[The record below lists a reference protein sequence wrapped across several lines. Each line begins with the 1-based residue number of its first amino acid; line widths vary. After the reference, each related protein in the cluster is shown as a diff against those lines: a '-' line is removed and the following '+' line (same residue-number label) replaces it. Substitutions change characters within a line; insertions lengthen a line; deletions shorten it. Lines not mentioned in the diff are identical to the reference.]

1 MRRKDFG
8 SRYTRERAL
17 ALGQSVS
24 RPGAARPPLYVHPD
38 PRRTDPTKPT
48 PTDSLKLVLDAL
60 VVDHYAAAA
69 PVVGDGEVVEGVRR
83 RHGHRRRPGATG
95 GAGGGR
101 ATRDEGVGRLFCFQ
115 MGWGWADRGWARA
128 ARKQIRSIHGGMY
141 ARAAALTE

>member
-1 MRRKDFG
+1 M
-8 SRYTRERAL
+8 YTQTHD
-17 ALGQSVS
+17 G
-24 RPGAARPPLYVHPD
+24 
-38 PRRTDPTKPT
+38 PT

-60 VVDHYAAAA
+60 VVDHDAAAA

-128 ARKQIRSIHGGMY
+128 ARMQIRSIHGGMY
-141 ARAAALTE
+141 ARAAAD